1 MRPQFHSGKTRT
13 IWLTAVTIWL
23 FDYTTKT
30 WALSNFSSDPQPVIG
45 TLLQFTLLKNSGAAF
60 SFASGFTLIFSL
72 LAIAV
77 VATII
82 RFAGRIT
89 SRGWLTCAGLLLGG
103 VLGNLTDRAF
113 REPGF
118 FLGHVIDW
126 IQIPNWPVFNIADM
140 SVVSAAILITFLS
153 WKNVPFAKGKGDL

>member
-1 MRPQFHSGKTRT
+1 MRPQFKSGKTRT
-13 IWLTAVTIWL
+13 IWLIAFTIWL
-23 FDYTTKT
+23 FDFATKT

-60 SFASGFTLIFSL
+60 SFASGFTFIFSL
-72 LAIAV
+72 LAVAV

-89 SRGWLTCAGLLLGG
+89 SGGWLTCAGLLLGG

-126 IQIPNWPVFNIADM
+126 IQIPNWPIFNIADIAI
-140 SVVSAAILITFLS
+140 STAALLAFIQTMR
-153 WKNVPFAKGKGDL
+153 NVPPITQVQ

>member
-1 MRPQFHSGKTRT
+1 MRPQFKSGKTRT
-13 IWLTAVTIWL
+13 IWLIAFTIWL
-23 FDYTTKT
+23 FDFATKT

-60 SFASGFTLIFSL
+60 SFASGFTVIFSL

-126 IQIPNWPVFNIADM
+126 IQIPNWPIFNIADIAI
-140 SVVSAAILITFLS
+140 SSAAFLAFIQTMR
-153 WKNVPFAKGKGDL
+153 NVPPITQVQ

>member
-1 MRPQFHSGKTRT
+1 VRPQFSPGKTRT
-13 IWLTAVTIWL
+13 IWLTAWTIWL
-23 FDYTTKT
+23 FDYVTKT

-60 SFASGFTLIFSL
+60 SLASGFTLAFSL
-72 LAIAV
+72 LAVAVIAIIV
-77 VATII
+77 KYAT
-82 RFAGRIT
+82 RIT

-103 VLGNLTDRAF
+103 VLGNLTDRIF

-126 IQIPNWPVFNIADM
+126 IQIPNWPIFNIADIAI
-140 SVVSAAILITFLS
+140 STAALLAFIQTMR
-153 WKNVPFAKGKGDL
+153 NVPPITQVQ

>member
-1 MRPQFHSGKTRT
+1 VRPQFKSGKTRT
-13 IWLTAVTIWL
+13 IWLIAFTIWL
-23 FDYTTKT
+23 FDFATKT
-30 WALSNFSSDPQPVIG
+30 WALSNFSSDPQPIIG

-126 IQIPNWPVFNIADM
+126 IQIPNWPIFNIADIAI
-140 SVVSAAILITFLS
+140 STAALLAFIQTMR
-153 WKNVPFAKGKGDL
+153 NVPPITQVQ

>member
-1 MRPQFHSGKTRT
+1 MRPQFSPGKTRT
-13 IWLTAVTIWL
+13 IWLTAWTIWL
-23 FDYTTKT
+23 FDYATKT

-60 SFASGFTLIFSL
+60 SLASGFTLIFSL
-72 LAIAV
+72 LAVAV
-77 VATII
+77 IATIV
-82 RFAGRIT
+82 RYAARIT

-103 VLGNLTDRAF
+103 VLGNLTDRIF

-126 IQIPNWPVFNIADM
+126 IQIPNWPVFNIADIAI
-140 SVVSAAILITFLS
+140 STAALLAFIQTMR
-153 WKNVPFAKGKGDL
+153 NVPPITQVQ

>member
-1 MRPQFHSGKTRT
+1 VRPQFKSGKTRT
-13 IWLTAVTIWL
+13 IWLIAFTIWL
-23 FDYTTKT
+23 FDFASKT

-126 IQIPNWPVFNIADM
+126 IQIPNWPIFNIADIAI
-140 SVVSAAILITFLS
+140 SSAAFLAFIQTMR
-153 WKNVPFAKGKGDL
+153 NVPPITQVQ

>member
-1 MRPQFHSGKTRT
+1 VRPQFSPGKTRT
-13 IWLTAVTIWL
+13 IWLTAWIIWL
-23 FDYTTKT
+23 FDYATKS

-60 SFASGFTLIFSL
+60 SFASGFTLAFSL
-72 LAIAV
+72 LAVAV
-77 VATII
+77 IATIV
-82 RFAGRIT
+82 RYAARIT

-103 VLGNLTDRAF
+103 VLGNLTDRIF

-126 IQIPNWPVFNIADM
+126 IQIPNWPVFNIADIAISTAALLAFIQTM
-140 SVVSAAILITFLS
+140 RSVPPITQ
-153 WKNVPFAKGKGDL
+153 VQ

>member
-1 MRPQFHSGKTRT
+1 VRPQFKSGKTRT
-13 IWLTAVTIWL
+13 IWLIAFTIWL
-23 FDYTTKT
+23 FDFATKT

-72 LAIAV
+72 LAVAV

-126 IQIPNWPVFNIADM
+126 IQIPNWPIFNIADIAI
-140 SVVSAAILITFLS
+140 STAALLAFIQTMR
-153 WKNVPFAKGKGDL
+153 NVPPITQVQ

>member
-1 MRPQFHSGKTRT
+1 MRPQFNSGKTRT

-23 FDYTTKT
+23 FDFATKT

-126 IQIPNWPVFNIADM
+126 IQIPNWPIFNIADIAI
-140 SVVSAAILITFLS
+140 STAALLAFIQTMR
-153 WKNVPFAKGKGDL
+153 NVPPITQVQ

>member
-1 MRPQFHSGKTRT
+1 MRPQFSPGKTRT
-13 IWLTAVTIWL
+13 IWLTAWTIWL
-23 FDYTTKT
+23 FDYVTKT

-60 SFASGFTLIFSL
+60 SFASGFTLVFSL

-126 IQIPNWPVFNIADM
+126 IQIPNWPIFNIADIAI
-140 SVVSAAILITFLS
+140 STAALLAFIQTMR
-153 WKNVPFAKGKGDL
+153 NVPPITQVQ

>member
-1 MRPQFHSGKTRT
+1 VRPQFSPGKTRT
-13 IWLTAVTIWL
+13 IWLTAWTIWL
-23 FDYTTKT
+23 FDYVTKT

-60 SFASGFTLIFSL
+60 SLASGFTLAFSL
-72 LAIAV
+72 LAVAV
-77 VATII
+77 IATIVKY
-82 RFAGRIT
+82 ATRIT

-103 VLGNLTDRAF
+103 VLGNLTDRIF

-126 IQIPNWPVFNIADM
+126 IQIPNWPVFNIADIAI
-140 SVVSAAILITFLS
+140 STAALLAFIQTMR
-153 WKNVPFAKGKGDL
+153 NVPPITQVQ

>member
-1 MRPQFHSGKTRT
+1 MRPQFKSGKTRT

-23 FDYTTKT
+23 FDFATKT

-126 IQIPNWPVFNIADM
+126 IQIPNWPIFNIADIAI
-140 SVVSAAILITFLS
+140 STAALLAFIQTMR
-153 WKNVPFAKGKGDL
+153 NVPPITQVQ

>member
-1 MRPQFHSGKTRT
+1 VRPQFKSGKTRT
-13 IWLTAVTIWL
+13 IWLIAFTIWL
-23 FDYTTKT
+23 FDLATKT
-30 WALSNFSSDPQPVIG
+30 WALSNFSSDSQPVIG
-45 TLLQFTLLKNSGAAF
+45 TFLQFTLLKNSGAAF
-60 SFASGFTLIFSL
+60 SFASGFTVIFSL
-72 LAIAV
+72 LAVAV

-126 IQIPNWPVFNIADM
+126 IQIPNWPIFNIADIAI
-140 SVVSAAILITFLS
+140 STAALLAFIQTMR
-153 WKNVPFAKGKGDL
+153 NVPPITQVQ

>member
-1 MRPQFHSGKTRT
+1 MRPQFRPGKTRT
-13 IWLTAVTIWL
+13 IWLTAWTIWL
-23 FDYTTKT
+23 FDYATKT

-60 SFASGFTLIFSL
+60 SLASGFTLIFSL
-72 LAIAV
+72 LAVAV
-77 VATII
+77 IATIV
-82 RFAGRIT
+82 RYAARIT

-103 VLGNLTDRAF
+103 VLGNLTDRIF

-126 IQIPNWPVFNIADM
+126 IQIPNWPVFNIADIAI
-140 SVVSAAILITFLS
+140 STAALLAFIQTMR
-153 WKNVPFAKGKGDL
+153 NVPPITQVQ

>member
-1 MRPQFHSGKTRT
+1 MRPQFKSGKTRT
-13 IWLTAVTIWL
+13 IWLIAFTIWL
-23 FDYTTKT
+23 FDFATKT

-126 IQIPNWPVFNIADM
+126 IQIPNWPIFNIADIAI
-140 SVVSAAILITFLS
+140 SSAAFLAFIQTMR
-153 WKNVPFAKGKGDL
+153 NVPPITQVQ

>member
-1 MRPQFHSGKTRT
+1 VRPQFKSGKTRT

-23 FDYTTKT
+23 FDFATKT

-126 IQIPNWPVFNIADM
+126 IQIPNWPIFNIADIAI
-140 SVVSAAILITFLS
+140 SSAAFLAFIQTMR
-153 WKNVPFAKGKGDL
+153 NVPPITQVQ

>member
-1 MRPQFHSGKTRT
+1 VRPQFNSGKTRT

-23 FDYTTKT
+23 FDFATKT

-45 TLLQFTLLKNSGAAF
+45 TILQFTLLKNSGAAF

-126 IQIPNWPVFNIADM
+126 IQIPNWPIFNIADIAI
-140 SVVSAAILITFLS
+140 SSAAFLAFIQTMR
-153 WKNVPFAKGKGDL
+153 NVPPITQVQ